1 MYKLTGKTALITGT
15 SSGIGAACARQ
26 FADAGARV
34 ILVARRMERLKAL
47 ADELRSKGAQVHRVT
62 LDVGDPN
69 AVKRELRSLPDEW
82 RAIDI
87 LVNNAGLAR
96 GLEKIPEGLESDWD
110 EMINT
115 NIRGLLAVTREI
127 SPGMVER
134 RQGHIVNIGSI
145 SGREVYS
152 GGVVYCATK
161 HAVRALSRGLHMDL
175 LGTNVRVTSIDPGMV
190 ETEFSTVRFHG
201 DAERAGGVSKKFVP
215 LSPEDVAD
223 AVVYAVT
230 RPPHVNVSELLLM
243 PLHQASIACSYAPS
257 GGRQAAQREVQ
268 K

>member
-1 MYKLTGKTALITGT
+1 MKRLSSSTALVTGA
-15 SSGIGAACARQ
+15 SSGIGAACVRQ
-26 FADAGARV
+26 LVDAGARV
-34 ILVARRMERLKAL
+34 ILVARRADRLQTL
-47 ADELRSKGAQVHRVT
+47 SEELRGKGGVT
-62 LDVGDPN
+62 HCLMLDVGDAT
-69 AVKRELRSLPDEW
+69 AVKRALQSLPDEW

-96 GLEKIPEGLESDWD
+96 GLEKIPEGVESDWD

-115 NIRGLLAVTREI
+115 NIRGLLQVTREL
-127 SPGMVER
+127 SCGMVER
-134 RQGHIVNIGSI
+134 RRGHIVNIGSI
-145 SGREVYS
+145 SGHEVYS

-201 DAERAGGVSKKFVP
+201 DTERAAGVYQKFVP
-215 LSPEDVAD
+215 LSAEDVAD
-223 AVVYAVT
+223 AVMYAVT
-230 RPPHVNVSELLLM
+230 RPPHVNVSEMLLM
-243 PLHQASIACSYAPS
+243 PLHQASIACSYAPP
-257 GGRQAAQREVQ
+257 GGRAVAQREVQ